1 MANSMGTIQLSKVRK
16 AFGEAV
22 IIPGADLE
30 IRQGEFIVFVGPSPG
45 WRT

>member
-1 MANSMGTIQLSKVRK
+1 MGTISRKNVRK

-30 IRQGEFIVFVGPSPG
+30 IEHGHDAPIGLMELARVP
-45 WRT
+45 TDD